1 MFYFFSKLISYFI
14 TPAGWLFAALLL
26 ARFARSERLRN
37 RSVTASLVLFWL
49 CGNGFLTNEIMLAWE
64 IPPQPLPVF
73 APTDSVR
80 VAVVLTGGMINPQRA
95 VTPPRP
101 LLAREADRAGQT
113 LFLYKTGVI
122 NRIIISGGQGNLVFM
137 KTAVVDEGQAIRQ
150 FFTLAGVRAADVVL
164 ENRSK
169 NTRENAEFSARLL
182 RDRFKTNRCVVI
194 TSAWHT
200 RRAVGCFAKAGL
212 MVQPFPGAF
221 LGEDRNFTL
230 GNLLLPSEKA
240 FGDAFWVLREVV
252 GCVAYWV
259 AGYV

>member
-14 TPAGWLFAALLL
+14 TPAGWLFATLLL

-49 CGNGFLTNEIMLAWE
+49 CGNGFLTNELLLAWE
-64 IPPQPLPVF
+64 VPPQPLTVF

-95 VTPPRP
+95 ATPPRP

-150 FFTLAGVRAADVVL
+150 FFVLAGVRPVDVVL

-169 NTRENAEFSARLL
+169 NTHENAEFSARLL
-182 RDRFKTNRCVVI
+182 RVRFKTNRCVVV

-212 MVQPFPGAF
+212 VVQPFPGAF
-221 LGEDRNFTL
+221 LGEERTFSV

-240 FGDAFWVLREVV
+240 FGDTFWVLREVI
-252 GCVAYWV
+252 GYVAYRV